1 MSKGQRRIQWASRQ
15 MPVLAGIAERF
26 AKTKPLVGVRISACL
41 HVTPETANLALA
53 LESGGANLRLC
64 ASNPLST
71 QDEVVQSLKHDY
83 KIPVFARRGVTPRQY
98 YQDIKRCLG
107 HSPQL
112 TVDDGADIVT
122 YLHTKAKRLLKGVWG
137 GTEETTTGV
146 IRLQAMAKVRKLR
159 YPVIAVNS
167 ALTKHLFDNR
177 YGTGQSTIDGLM
189 RATNI
194 LLAGK
199 IMVVAGY
206 GWCGRG
212 VATRARGMGARV
224 IVTEVNPVRALE
236 AHMDGYEVMSMSKAA
251 RLGEVFITTTG
262 NRDVITREHIKLMS
276 TGAILANAGHFDVE
290 VDVAGL
296 KKMSQSITGVRPNV
310 EEYALKDGRKIYL
323 LAQGRLVNLA
333 AAEGHPASVMDMSFA
348 NQALALEYLVQNHQ
362 VLKPGVYTV
371 PPEIDLT
378 IAELKLK
385 ALGVGYDVLTP
396 KQRKY
401 LEGWKFGT

>member
-1 MSKGQRRIQWASRQ
+1 MSKGKNKILWAARQ

-26 AKTKPLVGVRISACL
+26 VKVKPLLDVRISACL
-41 HVTPETANLALA
+41 HVTSETANLALA
-53 LESGGANLRLC
+53 LKSGGASLRLC

-71 QDEVVQSLKHDY
+71 QDEVVQSLKRDY
-83 KIPVFARRGVTPRQY
+83 KIPVFARRGVTSKQY
-98 YQDIKRCLG
+98 YQDIKQCLG
-107 HSPQL
+107 PGPQL
-112 TVDDGADIVT
+112 TVDDGADLVT
-122 YLHTKAKRLLKGVWG
+122 YLHTKTKRLLKGVWG

-146 IRLQAMAKVRKLR
+146 LRLQAMAKARQLR
-159 YPVIAVNS
+159 YPVMAVNS

-177 YGTGQSTIDGLM
+177 YGTGQSTIDGIL

-199 IMVVAGY
+199 IIVVVGY

-212 VATRARGMGARV
+212 VAARARGMGARV
-224 IVTEVNPVRALE
+224 IVTEVNPIRVLE
-236 AHMDGYEVMSMSKAA
+236 AQMDGYEVMPMLKAA
-251 RLGEVFITTTG
+251 KLGQVFITTTG
-262 NRDVITREHIKLMS
+262 NRDVITREHIKLMPE
-276 TGAILANAGHFDVE
+276 GAILANAGHFDVE

-296 KKMSQSITGVRPNV
+296 KKMAKSVATVRPQV
-310 EEYALKDGRKIYL
+310 EEYELPDGRKIYL

-348 NQALALEYLVQNHQ
+348 NQALALEYLVQNHK
-362 VLKPGVYTV
+362 VLKPAVYTV

-378 IAELKLK
+378 IAELKLR
-385 ALGVGYDVLTP
+385 ALGVGYDTLTP
-396 KQRKY
+396 KQRRY